1 MDSSRFFLTH
11 LNDDEFVVTQSKV
24 IDSNQPVLNSEIQEI
39 IDVVAPV
46 NPLTGTREND
56 VSMLLSQNISSI
68 EKQAILARM
77 QQIPPSERHNLSD
90 EDLLD
95 MLPSRYNS
103 TLVDVDAVRQYF
115 EENILP
121 VSDSGEPIEPTDPI
135 VPPDS
140 GSTE

>member
-1 MDSSRFFLTH
+1 MDTSRFFFTH
-11 LNDDEFVVTQSKV
+11 LNDGEFDLTQVKAVDSK
-24 IDSNQPVLNSEIQEI
+24 QPVLNSEIQEI
-39 IDVVAPV
+39 IDIVAPV

-77 QQIPPSERHNLSD
+77 QQVPPSQRHDLSD

-121 VSDSGEPIEPTDPI
+121 VSDSGEPVEPTEP
-135 VPPDS
+135 
-140 GSTE
+140 TEPSPTE

>member
-1 MDSSRFFLTH
+1 MNSSRFFLH
-11 LNDDEFVVTQSKV
+11 YLNDIEYTLSQVEALESK
-24 IDSNQPVLNSEIQEI
+24 QPVLNSEIQEI
-39 IDVVAPV
+39 IDIVAPV
-46 NPLTGTREND
+46 NPITGSREND

-68 EKQAILARM
+68 EKQAILSRM
-77 QQIPPSERHNLSD
+77 QQVPPSQRHDLSD

-121 VSDSGEPIEPTDPI
+121 VSDSGQTIESTEPIEPSP
-135 VPPDS
+135 
-140 GSTE
+140 TE

>member
-1 MDSSRFFLTH
+1 MDTSRFFLTH
-11 LNDDEFVVTQSKV
+11 LNDGEFVLTQVKAVDSK
-24 IDSNQPVLNSEIQEI
+24 QPILNSEIQEI

-68 EKQAILARM
+68 EKQAILSRM
-77 QQIPPSERHNLSD
+77 QQVPPSQRHDLSD

-115 EENILP
+115 EDNILP
-121 VSDSGEPIEPTDPI
+121 VSDSGEPVESTEPIEPSP
-135 VPPDS
+135 
-140 GSTE
+140 TE